1 MLFFFRT
8 KGGSSEA
15 KRLLIGILETE
26 RFITLELKLLSDLKI
41 FPSQELLLVRKEM
54 KAFRDK
60 IIVGKLEKHEKAR
73 HESDHIKGED
83 HQIAGNVPE
92 YDEMIRI
99 SSMELLVIEKKL
111 SLFIRRRKDEQ
122 EAKSVQSRKN
132 AKNKA
137 MQEVQS
143 RDPSN
148 FTNQRRF

>member
-1 MLFFFRT
+1 
-8 KGGSSEA
+8 
-15 KRLLIGILETE
+15 
-26 RFITLELKLLSDLKI
+26 
-41 FPSQELLLVRKEM
+41 M

-60 IIVGKLEKHEKAR
+60 IIVGKLEKLEKAK
-73 HESDHIKGED
+73 HDADQTKED
-83 HQIAGNVPE
+83 HQIISNVPE

-111 SLFIRRRKDEQ
+111 LLFICRRKDEQ

-137 MQEVQS
+137 MHEVQS